1 MAKIGVGSKSK
12 DWFFF
17 SILRKLFL
25 ITYLD
30 VKIVYWN
37 FLSVTKLVFRLANS
51 LATRTRIRGIDFI
64 SVFYANLHTMTVVY
78 LYLSPPP

>member
-1 MAKIGVGSKSK
+1 MLAQSQKIV
-12 DWFFF
+12 FFF
-17 SILRKLFL
+17 LSILRKLFL

-64 SVFYANLHTMTVVY
+64 PVFYANLHTMTVVY